1 MKLLLIVGKSFDEH
15 LNNLQQVF
23 ERVEK
28 AGLKLQPSK
37 CHFLKPQVPFLG
49 HIVSAEE
56 ISPDPD
62 KTQRVRE
69 WPTLTTIKELSSFLD

>member
-37 CHFLKPQVPFLG
+37 CRFLQPQVPFLEY
-49 HIVSAEE
+49 IVSAEG

-62 KTQRVRE
+62 KTQRE
-69 WPTLTTIKELSSFLD
+69 